1 MSSPEAL
8 LLTTGLSRAF
18 GGLVAVDSVSLQL
31 DPATIHAV
39 IGPNGAGK
47 STLVNLLAGEVKP
60 SSGSIRLRGEDITG
74 WKPDRIARRGVART
88 FQHTNVF
95 PDFTV
100 FENCRLAA
108 QSRNVHL
115 MRWLKPAE
123 SYREWNDAAR
133 SAMAMADLGARAGVP
148 AHSLSH
154 GERRALEIAMSL
166 ATAPAVLLLDEP
178 LAGMG
183 AEESIRIV
191 ALLKRLSADHSI
203 LLFEHDI
210 ELGLH
215 HLVGQHEVGHAIGFH
230 FHHQLEMVAGDSL
243 EITGVVAGGERI
255 LRAANGP
262 DRLRELPLR
271 ILCGPFEQKMFEE
284 MGEARFARRLIRRP
298 DAVPQHVGDDG
309 RTVIGDDHN
318 LKTIGERKMSN
329 IRTAH

>member
-203 LLFEHDI
+203 LLIEHDMDAVFA
-210 ELGLH
+210 L
-215 HLVGQHEVGHAIGFH
+215 A
-230 FHHQLEMVAGDSL
+230 
-243 EITGVVAGGERI
+243 
-255 LRAANGP
+255 
-262 DRLRELPLR
+262 DRLTVMVNGAVLASGSPN
-271 ILCGPFEQKMFEE
+271 
-284 MGEARFARRLIRRP
+284 AIRANAEVQAAYLGA
-298 DAVPQHVGDDG
+298 DVP
-309 RTVIGDDHN
+309 
-318 LKTIGERKMSN
+318 M
-329 IRTAH
+329 TAL